1 MKIIY
6 NLTLIDFIRKSLFLF
21 IKFYLLFFI
30 ITAFITGISNF
41 SLFFPIII
49 FLIFILTNQILLEV
63 YYNDNTK
70 IYVTTLKF
78 IFFKSKK
85 EYFVHS
91 LSYTLQEEFT
101 SRLTRGDVF
110 RIYYKDCE
118 IFKRNNQLDGL
129 TDEDVSNIINE
140 FKMIGINKNEL

>member
-1 MKIIY
+1 M
-6 NLTLIDFIRKSLFLF
+6 
-21 IKFYLLFFI
+21 
-30 ITAFITGISNF
+30 
-41 SLFFPIII
+41 
-49 FLIFILTNQILLEV
+49 TNQILLEV